1 MPDPVERLATLED
14 VAKRAGYS
22 RSTASL
28 VFRGSPLVAENTR
41 RRVQDAANE
50 LGYVYNRRAA
60 SLRMQRSNTIGLL
73 VPGLSNPFFSDLTEA
88 IEEALVPSGYTML
101 LGNTLDNP
109 ERQQTL
115 IRTLVEYR
123 VDGLLIIP
131 ANGSSPELA
140 APLEGLRTPHVLMTR
155 RGRSVRGPYVGS
167 NDRHAGQ
174 LAAEHLASHGCG
186 TIAYFGGPENA
197 DARIERQE
205 GVLEAC
211 AALGMRFDPSWAVR
225 SQTSSSGGHQV
236 AAELLIDSS
245 PPDGIVFHSDA
256 VAFGAMRALED
267 AGVKVGLDVRV
278 VGFDDVEHARHWSPA
293 LTTVAVNARRIGRSA
308 VRLLLESIAD
318 RRLPTET
325 VVFEPELRV
334 RQSCGE
340 HEPSSV

>member
-1 MPDPVERLATLED
+1 M
-14 VAKRAGYS
+14 
-22 RSTASL
+22 
-28 VFRGSPLVAENTR
+28 FRGSPLVAENTR

-88 IEEALVPSGYTML
+88 IEEALVPSGYTLL

-109 ERQQTL
+109 DRQQTL

-155 RGRSVRGPYVGS
+155 RGRSVHGPYVGS

-186 TIAYFGGPENA
+186 AIAYFGGPENA

-211 AALGMRFDPSWAVR
+211 AALGMRFDPSWTVR

-236 AAELLIDSS
+236 AAELLIDSP

-256 VAFGAMRALED
+256 VAFGAMPALD
-267 AGVKVGLDVRV
+267 AKGSRWDWTCASSASTTSSTPATGL
-278 VGFDDVEHARHWSPA
+278 PA

-340 HEPSSV
+340 HEPPSVW